1 MKKKAGN
8 NKIKKVPLSCL
19 LISESERGADMLYAT
34 GFRAPDDFVYLEHH
48 GKKIILLSDLELDR
62 GRREARVDEVMSWSC
77 LAKEVESELKKE
89 PSDIQIIAAFLK
101 KQHAFHVIVP
111 HNFSLSRARSL
122 EESGIT
128 LETKTGLFFPQRA
141 IKTSEEIKFLE
152 RAMHITETGMAR
164 AMEILKESKIG
175 KNYELLWHR
184 KPLTSERL
192 RQEIEVTLYQAGG
205 IPQGDSIIAGGLQAC
220 DPHERGH
227 GILYA
232 HQMIIIDLFPRDAK
246 SGYYGDL
253 TRTVVRGK
261 ASQAQYHLWNT
272 CLEGQE
278 IALTQIKPKASGKK
292 IHHTVEQFF
301 TKKGYPT
308 KQKEGRW
315 SGFFHGTGHGL
326 GFELHEEP
334 RFGKAILKVG
344 HVFTIEPGLY
354 IPGLGGVRHEDVITV
369 TPSGYQ
375 LLSKFPKTLEL

>member
-8 NKIKKVPLSCL
+8 NKIKKVPLSRL

-34 GFRAPDDFVYLEHH
+34 GFRAPDDFIYLEHH

-62 GRREARVDEVMSWSC
+62 GRREAHVDEVMSWSH
-77 LAKEVESELKKE
+77 LAKEVASELKKE
-89 PSDIQIIAAFLK
+89 PSNTQVIAAFLK
-101 KQHAFHVIVP
+101 KQYAFHVIVP
-111 HNFSLSRARSL
+111 HNFSLSLARSL

-128 LETKTGLFFPQRA
+128 LETKEGLFFPQRA

-164 AMEILKESKIG
+164 AMEILKQTKIG
-175 KNYELLWHR
+175 KEHQLLWHR

-192 RQEIEVTLYQAGG
+192 REEIEGTLYRAGG

-227 GILYA
+227 GTLYA

-253 TRTVVRGK
+253 TRTVLRGK

-278 IALTQIKPKASGKK
+278 IALKQIQPKASGGK
-292 IHHTVEQFF
+292 IHHTVEKFF

-308 KQKEGRW
+308 EQKEGRW

-326 GFELHEEP
+326 GLELHEEP
-334 RFGKAILKVG
+334 RFGKAILKAG

-354 IPGLGGVRHEDVITV
+354 IPALGGVRHEDVIAV
-369 TPSGYQ
+369 TPAGYQ